1 MRNSSEKKLIASC
14 VLRIMSNHYVKKRVK
29 NLMYSF
35 WLSGHLAFH
44 RKAFIEC
51 FYNTTTVFMR
61 PHYLDVSQY
70 LSLKFT
76 SGEHIQLITFL
87 NLGILEWRVGSG
99 IPYTP
104 LQKKGSFPLT
114 HFSLMSHFYTPW
126 KRQKIIGFP
135 TFSGGIE
142 MWHWVK
148 IGLGFLQ

>member
-1 MRNSSEKKLIASC
+1 
-14 VLRIMSNHYVKKRVK
+14 MSNHYVKKRVK

-87 NLGILEWRVGSG
+87 NLGILE
-99 IPYTP
+99 
-104 LQKKGSFPLT
+104 
-114 HFSLMSHFYTPW
+114 
-126 KRQKIIGFP
+126 
-135 TFSGGIE
+135 
-142 MWHWVK
+142 
-148 IGLGFLQ
+148 